1 MKRRTIVIFFLTHAA
16 LLVGG
21 FYLGKFLT
29 FQDAMKKAKLIGSLG
44 ATGMFHEYLKAQ
56 LEQGSCGEAAE
67 ALLSYE
73 RMLDQFKGRDG
84 ALVLG
89 GLSSFER
96 VTTYVRL
103 AKIARKQ
110 KDDGRASEYLSVARK
125 ACEEAKWADC
135 SEQSVMNKTEMM
147 DRKIHIKCLVEHG

>member
-1 MKRRTIVIFFLTHAA
+1 
-16 LLVGG
+16 
-21 FYLGKFLT
+21 
-29 FQDAMKKAKLIGSLG
+29 MKKANLIGSLG
-44 ATGMFHEYLKAQ
+44 ATGMFHDYLKVQ
-56 LEQGSCGEAAE
+56 LEQGSCNEAAE

-84 ALVLG
+84 ALVSDS
-89 GLSSFER
+89 LSSFDR
-96 VTTYVRL
+96 VITYVRL

-125 ACEEAKWADC
+125 ACEDTKWPDC
-135 SEQSVMNKTEMM
+135 SEQSVMDKTEMI

>member
-1 MKRRTIVIFFLTHAA
+1 MKRRTIFILFLTHIA

-21 FYLGKFLT
+21 FYLGKLFS
-29 FQDAMKKAKLIGSLG
+29 FRDAMRQANLIGSIG
-44 ATGMFHEYLKAQ
+44 ATGMFHEYLRVQ
-56 LEQGSCGEAAE
+56 LEQGSCSEAAE

-84 ALVLG
+84 ALVSG

-96 VTTYVRL
+96 VITYVRL

-110 KDDGRASEYLSVARK
+110 NDGVRASEYLSVARK
-125 ACEEAKWADC
+125 ACDDGKGPDC
-135 SEQSVMNKTEMM
+135 SEQSVMDKTEMI
-147 DRKIHIKCLVEHG
+147 DRKIHIKCLVGHG